1 MKEINKSFKEMI
13 RHPHTQK
20 FLKILSVVLI
30 AIFVFSLGMAV
41 GFFKGQFSERWDK
54 HYMEVL
60 GGPRSPLSVFSD
72 RDDRAPT
79 PHGTAGQIISY
90 NNGQIMVKGPGDIE
104 DVVIISPN
112 TVIRQAH
119 QQGTTTDIKSG
130 SWITAIGL
138 PDESGRLV
146 ASFIRIMPPP
156 PNYAQPVTSI
166 ASTTVL

>member
-1 MKEINKSFKEMI
+1 MKEIKKSFRDMVK
-13 RHPHTQK
+13 HPSTHK
-20 FLKILSVVLI
+20 FLKVLSVVLV
-30 AIFVFSLGMAV
+30 AIFIFSLGMAV

-79 PHGTAGQIISY
+79 PHGTAGQIISS
-90 NNGQIMVKGPGDIE
+90 NNGQILVKGPGDIE
-104 DVVIISPN
+104 NVVIINPN
-112 TVIRQAH
+112 TVIHQSH
-119 QQGTTTDIKSG
+119 QQGTTTDIKTG
-130 SWITAIGL
+130 SWVTAIGL

-156 PNYAQPVTSI
+156 TENPQTTTST
-166 ASTTVL
+166 ASTTTL